1 MGEGPLDRI
10 HIRQLRLRCIIG
22 VFPEERREKQ
32 DVLLSLTLHA
42 DLSKPCR
49 SDEIADT
56 VDYKELKKRIVNRV
70 EASEFYLIE
79 RLAEE
84 VAGLAL
90 DTEGVRQVDVTVDK
104 PGALRFA
111 ESVAVEITRI
121 RTT

>member
-111 ESVAVEITRI
+111 ESVAVEVTRI